1 MNTFPFPAEPTEKE
15 AALEEAIIRWIKV
28 TLPFLILG
36 KILGLLAITAV
47 LMSFNFNILGWI
59 E

>member
-15 AALEEAIIRWIKV
+15 TALEETIIRWV
-28 TLPFLILG
+28 TVSLPLIIIG
-36 KILGLLAITAV
+36 KILGLLAIVAI
-47 LMSFNFNILGWI
+47 LISFNFNVLGWI